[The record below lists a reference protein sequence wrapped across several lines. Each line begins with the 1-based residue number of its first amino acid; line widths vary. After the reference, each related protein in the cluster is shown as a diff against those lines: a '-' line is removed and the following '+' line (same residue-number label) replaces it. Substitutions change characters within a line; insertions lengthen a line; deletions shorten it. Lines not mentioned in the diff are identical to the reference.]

1 MRLKS
6 KRLIS
11 LLLAGSM
18 MVSMLPASAVT
29 AFAETTATAVVAENS
44 NTKTSGDCGATER
57 DNVHWNYAS
66 GVLSITGTGAMAN
79 FKMPTDTNPKA
90 DAVARPWES
99 LVNEITEV
107 KISEGITSIGDNAFR
122 EFTALTTANIPT
134 SISKLGDHIFRSD
147 AALKNVTWAPGFQ
160 APTETTDTDSNH
172 QAYTGAYV
180 PTSMFDG
187 CTSLGEGV
195 ELSTW
200 LPSSFKGIGC
210 AAFRGTAF
218 TVDFEK
224 WDNLTYIGAYAFA
237 SMQNL
242 KSFTLSDK
250 ITIGIRGDSSNAFNG
265 SKLEKMTID
274 VENVPKAFARNAQF
288 GEFQLT
294 NKVKVI
300 SESAFYGINI
310 TELNVPK
317 NIEEIGPYGFC
328 GCNNL
333 RKITLNGKIKLNK
346 RAFSNNVLE
355 EFVIADGAEVTSDSS
370 AFTEYTSGGI
380 HEVNTLKKLEV
391 YGTLKAEKDSDT
403 QGIWNS
409 LFSPNESLTEVTV
422 SGPNMKYAILG
433 AFPYMK
439 TLHVVGGDAS
449 TPGYSYS
456 GNTVLQHVVIDA
468 TTYTSAA
475 KAFRNA
481 QGLETFTLKANNAKL
496 DESTFAACLN
506 LKAVDLTQC
515 GSIEYVAGCFTNG
528 VNVTFDKD
536 KMNSSAIIYVKREEQ
551 NPRNT
556 TGTGLSDTHGIVFV
570 VGDGDVDVNKEGFDS
585 VSQPGC
591 ATRWYTDS
599 DRTNALTAEEV
610 KEGPQI
616 GKTYYAAY
624 KTLHTVTFDDGVN
637 NSTVKVADGE
647 TVAKPETDPKKDGCK
662 FDGWYT
668 DKDCTAGKE
677 FKFVGDENANTI
689 TADTT
694 VYAKWTPYNTKVDAG
709 VKANADPASKTV
721 EITVNV
727 EANPAELK
735 DATATLNFTDANG
748 NDDSAN
754 VTEVKVNGTPVKKDE
769 HGKYTADLNDLMST
783 GKVPD
788 ASENSAEAV
797 MLADVSEDA
806 VVPSTVKGTARLTVT
821 YKTPGK
827 HNVGI
832 VLNAANGDVICKEI
846 ATVEIAPE
854 PGTLTLTGCTA
865 KLEDGTPVENGA
877 KVPVGAE
884 VTVTFEQDA
893 DSDLVLNGWNVTPET
908 LTDTN
913 GKLVKDITAETFTFK
928 MPETDKGVTIEA
940 VTKTKAAAPAE
951 DDSLDAAAVVT
962 GVVLGT
968 GTAILAYHIG
978 TEVYAE
984 QVLGKGV
991 AIPRTREEVA
1001 LKAWELAGKPA
1012 VELNGEPLSEA
1023 AQAEK
1028 WAVESGLMQ
1037 NVDGSF
1043 NGSKKMSKLKALRTL
1058 DAAKK
1063 LG

>member
-18 MVSMLPASAVT
+18 MVSMLPASAVA

-44 NTKTSGDCGATER
+44 NTETSGDCGATKN
-57 DNVHWNYAS
+57 DHVQWNYAS

-99 LVNEITEV
+99 LIGEITEV
-107 KISEGITSIGDNAFR
+107 KISEGITSIGDNAFHG
-122 EFTALTTANIPT
+122 FTALTTANIPA
-134 SISKLGDHIFRSD
+134 SISKLGDYIFRSD
-147 AALKNVTWAPGFQ
+147 AALKNVTWAPGFT
-160 APTETTDTDSNH
+160 ATTEIVDTDSNY
-172 QAYTGAYV
+172 QEYKGIYV

-218 TVDFEK
+218 TIDFDS
-224 WDNLTYIGAYAFA
+224 WSNLEYIGAYAF
-237 SMQNL
+237 SEMPNL
-242 KSFTLSDK
+242 TSFTLTNK
-250 ITIGIRGDSSNAFNG
+250 YTIGLRSKDSPISRAFFNSGLEELAIASDVTSIPRGFISGGNYKG
-265 SKLEKMTID
+265 T
-274 VENVPKAFARNAQF
+274 
-288 GEFQLT
+288 FQ
-294 NKVKVI
+294 V
-300 SESAFYGINI
+300 SAAGDLHMSGYG
-310 TELNVPK
+310 
-317 NIEEIGPYGFC
+317 
-328 GCNNL
+328 
-333 RKITLNGKIKLNK
+333 
-346 RAFSNNVLE
+346 FSNNTTLRHAV
-355 EFVIADGAEVTSDSS
+355 VDVTGNYTSDSGS
-370 AFTEYTSGGI
+370 
-380 HEVNTLKKLEV
+380 
-391 YGTLKAEKDSDT
+391 
-403 QGIWNS
+403 
-409 LFSPNESLTEVTV
+409 
-422 SGPNMKYAILG
+422 
-433 AFPYMK
+433 
-439 TLHVVGGDAS
+439 
-449 TPGYSYS
+449 
-456 GNTVLQHVVIDA
+456 
-468 TTYTSAA
+468 
-475 KAFRNA
+475 FRNA
-481 QGLETFTLKANNAKL
+481 KALETVVLKATNATLDDRMFVECPKL
-496 DESTFAACLN
+496 R
-506 LKAVDLTQC
+506 AVDLTQC
-515 GSIEYVAGCFTNG
+515 GSITYDTSGYSFSTMTSKDYVCEPL
-528 VNVTFDKD
+528 
-536 KMNSSAIIYVKREEQ
+536 NSSVIFYVKEENQ
-551 NPRNT
+551 NPRNYK
-556 TGTGLSDTHGIVFV
+556 TGLSDTHGIVFV

-637 NSTVKVADGE
+637 NSTVKVAHGD
-647 TVAKPETDPKKDGCK
+647 TVVQPADPKKDGNK

-668 DKDCTAGKE
+668 DKDCSAGKE
-677 FKFVGDENANTI
+677 FKFADKEGANTI
-689 TADTT
+689 TANTT
-694 VYAKWTPYNTKVDAG
+694 IYAKWTPYKTTVEPKVE
-709 VKANADPASKTV
+709 ANADPASKTV

-727 EANPAELK
+727 DANLTELAN
-735 DATATLNFTDANG
+735 ATATLNFTDADG
-748 NDDSAN
+748 HDDSAN
-754 VTEVKVNGTPVKKDE
+754 VTEVKVNGKTVNKDAD
-769 HGKYTADLNDLMST
+769 GKYTAKLNTLMQN
-783 GKVPD
+783 
-788 ASENSAEAV
+788 ASENGAEAV
-797 MLADVSEDA
+797 MLADVNEDA
-806 VVPSTVKGTARLTVT
+806 VVPNTMMKGTARLTVT

-827 HNVGI
+827 HLVEI
-832 VLNAANGDVICKEI
+832 VLNAENGDVICKET
-846 ATVEIAPE
+846 ANVEIAPE
-854 PGTLTLTGCTA
+854 PGTLNFTGCTA
-865 KLEDGTPVENGA
+865 TLEDGTPVENGA

-908 LTDTN
+908 LTDTD
-913 GKLVKDITAETFTFK
+913 GKLVKDITADTFTFK
-928 MPETDKGVTIEA
+928 MPETDKGVTIA
-940 VTKTKAAAPAE
+940 AQTKAKAAAAAE
-951 DDSLDAAAVVT
+951 DDSMDAAAVVT

>member
-29 AFAETTATAVVAENS
+29 AFAETPATAVVAENS
-44 NTKTSGDCGATER
+44 NTETSGDCGATES
-57 DNVHWNYAS
+57 DSVHWNYAS

-90 DAVARPWES
+90 GAVARPWES
-99 LVNEITEV
+99 LIDEITEV
-107 KISEGITSIGDNAFR
+107 KISEGITSIGDNAFHG
-122 EFTALTTANIPT
+122 FTALTTANIPA

-160 APTETTDTDSNH
+160 APTETTDTDSTY
-172 QAYTGAYV
+172 QTYTGAYV

-218 TVDFEK
+218 TIDFDS
-224 WDNLTYIGAYAFA
+224 WSNLEYIGAYAF
-237 SMQNL
+237 SEMPNL
-242 KSFTLSDK
+242 THFT
-250 ITIGIRGDSSNAFNG
+250 
-265 SKLEKMTID
+265 
-274 VENVPKAFARNAQF
+274 
-288 GEFQLT
+288 LT
-294 NKVKVI
+294 NKYKIGLRGKDSPI
-300 SESAFYGINI
+300 SRAFFNSGLEELVVASDVTNIPHGFISGGNYKGTLQVSATGD
-310 TELNVPK
+310 LHMS
-317 NIEEIGPYGFC
+317 GYGFS
-328 GCNNL
+328 GNTTLRHAVIDVANNY
-333 RKITLNGKIKLNK
+333 
-346 RAFSNNVLE
+346 
-355 EFVIADGAEVTSDSS
+355 TSDS
-370 AFTEYTSGGI
+370 G
-380 HEVNTLKKLEV
+380 
-391 YGTLKAEKDSDT
+391 
-403 QGIWNS
+403 
-409 LFSPNESLTEVTV
+409 
-422 SGPNMKYAILG
+422 
-433 AFPYMK
+433 
-439 TLHVVGGDAS
+439 
-449 TPGYSYS
+449 
-456 GNTVLQHVVIDA
+456 
-468 TTYTSAA
+468 
-475 KAFRNA
+475 AFRNA
-481 QGLETFTLKANNAKL
+481 KALETVVLKSTNATLDDRMFVECPKL
-496 DESTFAACLN
+496 
-506 LKAVDLTQC
+506 KVVDFTQC
-515 GSIEYVAGCFTNG
+515 GSITYDTTGYSFANTATTAYECSPL
-528 VNVTFDKD
+528 
-536 KMNSSAIIYVKREEQ
+536 NSSVIFCVKNESQ
-551 NPRNT
+551 NPRNHN
-556 TGTGLSDTHGIVFV
+556 TGLSATHGIVFV

-585 VSQPGC
+585 VSKPGY

-599 DRTNALTAEEV
+599 ACTTALTADEV
-610 KEGPQI
+610 KKGPQI

-647 TVAKPETDPKKDGCK
+647 TVAKPETDPKKDGNK

-677 FKFVGDENANTI
+677 FKFADNENANII
-689 TADTT
+689 TTNTT
-694 VYAKWTPYNTKVDAG
+694 VYANWTPYKTKVEPK
-709 VKANADPASKTV
+709 VEANADPASKTV

-727 EANPAELK
+727 EAAPAELAG
-735 DATATLNFTDANG
+735 ATATLNFTDANG
-748 NDDSAN
+748 HDDSAN
-754 VTEVKVNGTPVKKDE
+754 VVEVKVNGKTFNKNAD
-769 HGKYTADLNDLMST
+769 GKYTADLSDLMNA

-788 ASENSAEAV
+788 ASENGAETA
-797 MLADVSEDA
+797 MLADVNAGA
-806 VVPSTVKGTARLTVT
+806 VVPGTVNGTARLTVT

-854 PGTLTLTGCTA
+854 PGTLNLTGCTA

-884 VTVTFEQDA
+884 VTVTFEPDA

-913 GKLVKDITAETFTFK
+913 GKLVKDITAETFTFV
-928 MPETDKGVTIEA
+928 MPETDEGVTIA
-940 VTKTKAAAPAE
+940 AKTKTKAAAPAE
-951 DDSLDAAAVVT
+951 DDSLDAATVVT

>member
-29 AFAETTATAVVAENS
+29 AFAETPATAVVAENS
-44 NTKTSGDCGATER
+44 NTKTSGTCGATKK
-57 DNVHWNYAS
+57 DHVQWNYAS

-99 LVNEITEV
+99 LINEITEV
-107 KISEGITSIGDNAFR
+107 KISEGITSIGDNAFHG
-122 EFTALTTANIPT
+122 FTALTTANIPA

-147 AALKNVTWAPGFQ
+147 AALKNVTWAPGFT
-160 APTETTDTDSNH
+160 ATTEIVDTDSDS
-172 QAYTGAYV
+172 QEYKGVYV

-218 TVDFEK
+218 TIDFDS
-224 WDNLTYIGAYAFA
+224 WSNLEYIGAYAF
-237 SMQNL
+237 SEMPNL
-242 KSFTLSDK
+242 THFT
-250 ITIGIRGDSSNAFNG
+250 
-265 SKLEKMTID
+265 
-274 VENVPKAFARNAQF
+274 
-288 GEFQLT
+288 LT
-294 NKVKVI
+294 NKYKIGLRGKDSPTSRAFFDSGLEELVI
-300 SESAFYGINI
+300 ASNVTNIPHGFISGGNYKGTLQVSATGD
-310 TELNVPK
+310 LHMS
-317 NIEEIGPYGFC
+317 GYGFS
-328 GCNNL
+328 GNTTLRHAVIDVANNY
-333 RKITLNGKIKLNK
+333 
-346 RAFSNNVLE
+346 
-355 EFVIADGAEVTSDSS
+355 TSDS
-370 AFTEYTSGGI
+370 G
-380 HEVNTLKKLEV
+380 
-391 YGTLKAEKDSDT
+391 
-403 QGIWNS
+403 
-409 LFSPNESLTEVTV
+409 
-422 SGPNMKYAILG
+422 
-433 AFPYMK
+433 
-439 TLHVVGGDAS
+439 
-449 TPGYSYS
+449 
-456 GNTVLQHVVIDA
+456 
-468 TTYTSAA
+468 
-475 KAFRNA
+475 AFRNA
-481 QGLETFTLKANNAKL
+481 RALETVVLKAASATL
-496 DESTFAACLN
+496 DNRMFWECPE
-506 LKAVDLTQC
+506 LKAVDFTQC
-515 GSIEYVAGCFTNG
+515 QEITYVAEAFGNG
-528 VNVTFDKD
+528 ANTEKIPGA
-536 KMNSSAIIYVKREEQ
+536 KPLNSSVIFYVKNDAQ
-551 NPRNT
+551 NPKNSNVA
-556 TGTGLSDTHGIVFV
+556 TGLSATHGIVFV

-585 VSQPGC
+585 VSKPGC

-599 DRTNALTAEEV
+599 ACTTALTADEV
-610 KEGPQI
+610 KKGPQI

-624 KTLHTVTFDDGVN
+624 KTLHAVTFADADVEP
-637 NSTVKVADGE
+637 VKVAHGE
-647 TVAKPETDPKKDGCK
+647 QLEKPADPKKDGYK
-662 FDGWYT
+662 FDYWCDAEGNEVT
-668 DKDCTAGKE
+668 
-677 FKFVGDENANTI
+677 FPRVIN
-689 TADTT
+689 ADTT
-694 VYAKWTPYNTKVDAG
+694 LTAKWTPYKTKVEPK
-709 VKANADPASKTV
+709 VEANADPASKTV

-727 EANPAELK
+727 NADLAELAG
-735 DATATLNFTDANG
+735 ATATLNFTDADG

-754 VTEVKVNGTPVKKDE
+754 VVEVKVNGTPVKKNAD
-769 HGKYTADLNDLMST
+769 GKYTANLNDLMNA
-783 GKVPD
+783 GK
-788 ASENSAEAV
+788 ASENGADAM
-797 MLADVSEDA
+797 MLADVNAGA
-806 VVPSTVKGTARLTVT
+806 VVPGMKNGTALLTVT

-827 HNVGI
+827 HLVAI
-832 VLNAANGDVICKEI
+832 ALNAQNGDVICKEI

-854 PGTLTLTGCTA
+854 PGTLNLTGCTA
-865 KLEDGTPVENGA
+865 TLKDGTPVENGA

-884 VTVTFEQDA
+884 VTVTFEPDA

-913 GKLVKDITAETFTFK
+913 GKLVKDITADTFTFK
-928 MPETDKGVTIEA
+928 MPETDEGVTIA
-940 VTKTKAAAPAE
+940 AQTKAAAPAE

>member
-44 NTKTSGDCGATER
+44 NTKTSGTCGAPESN
-57 DNVHWNYAS
+57 NVHWNYAS

-79 FKMPTDTNPKA
+79 FKMPTDKNPKA

-99 LVNEITEV
+99 LINEITEV

-122 EFTALTTANIPT
+122 GFTALTTANIPA
-134 SISKLGDHIFRSD
+134 SISKLGDYIFRSD
-147 AALKNVTWAPGFQ
+147 AALKNVTWAPGFT
-160 APTETTDTDSNH
+160 ATTEIVDTDSNY
-172 QAYTGAYV
+172 QKYKGVYV

-218 TVDFEK
+218 TIDFDS
-224 WDNLTYIGAYAFA
+224 WSNLEYIGAYAF
-237 SMQNL
+237 SEMPNL
-242 KSFTLSDK
+242 THFTLTNKYK
-250 ITIGIRGDSSNAFNG
+250 IGLRGQDTTTSKPSSRAFFESGLEEFNSAADVTDIPRGLISGGSRKGALRISAAGDLFLKGYGFSGNTTIQHVTVDVASNYITDSSNRFN
-265 SKLEKMTID
+265 
-274 VENVPKAFARNAQF
+274 V
-288 GEFQLT
+288 
-294 NKVKVI
+294 
-300 SESAFYGINI
+300 
-310 TELNVPK
+310 
-317 NIEEIGPYGFC
+317 
-328 GCNNL
+328 
-333 RKITLNGKIKLNK
+333 
-346 RAFSNNVLE
+346 
-355 EFVIADGAEVTSDSS
+355 
-370 AFTEYTSGGI
+370 
-380 HEVNTLKKLEV
+380 
-391 YGTLKAEKDSDT
+391 GT
-403 QGIWNS
+403 
-409 LFSPNESLTEVTV
+409 
-422 SGPNMKYAILG
+422 
-433 AFPYMK
+433 
-439 TLHVVGGDAS
+439 
-449 TPGYSYS
+449 
-456 GNTVLQHVVIDA
+456 
-468 TTYTSAA
+468 
-475 KAFRNA
+475 FRNA
-481 QGLETFTLKANNAKL
+481 KALETFVLKATSAKL
-496 DESTFAACLN
+496 DDRMFVECPKLR
-506 LKAVDLTQC
+506 AVDLTQC
-515 GSIEYVAGCFTNG
+515 GSITYDDMTGWGFSTMASEDYVCEPL
-528 VNVTFDKD
+528 
-536 KMNSSAIIYVKREEQ
+536 NSSVIFYVKDQRQ
-551 NPRNT
+551 NPRNYN
-556 TGTGLSDTHGIVFV
+556 TGLSDTHGIVFV
-570 VGDGDVDVNKEGFDS
+570 VGNGDVDVNKEGFDS
-585 VSQPGC
+585 VSKPGC

-599 DRTNALTAEEV
+599 NCTNALTAEEV

-637 NSTVKVADGE
+637 NSTVQVADGE
-647 TVAKPETDPKKDGCK
+647 TVAKPETEPKKDGNK
-662 FDGWYT
+662 FDGWYA
-668 DKDCTAGKE
+668 DKNCTAGNE

-694 VYAKWTPYNTKVDAG
+694 VYAKWTPYNTKVDAD

-727 EANPAELK
+727 EANPAEL
-735 DATATLNFTDANG
+735 DGATATLNFTDANG

-754 VTEVKVNGTPVKKDE
+754 VTEVKVNGKTFNKNAD
-769 HGKYTADLNDLMST
+769 GSYTAKLNTLMQN
-783 GKVPD
+783 
-788 ASENSAEAV
+788 ASENGAEAV
-797 MLADVSEDA
+797 MLADVNEDA

-832 VLNAANGDVICKEI
+832 VLKAANGDVICKEI

-854 PGTLTLTGCTA
+854 PGTLNLAGCTA

-884 VTVTFEQDA
+884 VTVTFEPDA

-913 GKLVKDITAETFTFK
+913 GKLVKDIAADTFTFV
-928 MPETDKGVTIEA
+928 MPETDEGVTIEA
-940 VTKTKAAAPAE
+940 VTKAKAAAPAE
-951 DDSLDAAAVVT
+951 DDSMDAAAVVT

>member
-44 NTKTSGDCGATER
+44 NTKTSDTCGATES
-57 DNVHWNYAS
+57 DKVYWNYAS
-66 GVLSITGTGAMAN
+66 GVLTISGTGAMADFTLPN
-79 FKMPTDTNPKA
+79 DKKPETNTSP
-90 DAVARPWES
+90 RPWE
-99 LVNEITEV
+99 VYADQITEV
-107 KISEGITSIGDNAFR
+107 RIADTVTKIGDMAFAGFTALKKVNIPA
-122 EFTALTTANIPT
+122 ETKGLGNYIFSGDTALTT
-134 SISKLGDHIFRSD
+134 
-147 AALKNVTWAPGFQ
+147 VTWDTGFS
-160 APTETTDTDSNH
+160 APTTIKDKDSNSGD
-172 QAYTGAYV
+172 YTGAYV

-200 LPSSFKGIGC
+200 LPKSFTGIGC

-250 ITIGIRGDSSNAFNG
+250 ITIGLRGGSSNAFNG

-274 VENVPKAFARNAQF
+274 VGTVPKCFATNAQI
-288 GEFQLT
+288 GELQLT
-294 NKVKVI
+294 DKVKVI
-300 SESAFYGINI
+300 SDGAFQGSNL

-317 NIEEIGPYGFC
+317 NVEEIGLYGFC

-333 RKITLNGKIKLNK
+333 RKITLNGKIKLSK

-370 AFTEYTSGGI
+370 AFTEYTQAGI
-380 HEVNTLKKLEV
+380 HKVSTLKKLEV

-528 VNVTFDKD
+528 VNVRFDKD

-585 VSQPGC
+585 VSKPGY

-599 DRTNALTAEEV
+599 ACTTALTAEEV
-610 KEGPQI
+610 KAGPQI

-647 TVAKPETDPKKDGCK
+647 TVAQPADPKKDGYR
-662 FDGWYT
+662 FDGWYK
-668 DKDCTAGKE
+668 KDAAGTQAFDFATE
-677 FKFVGDENANTI
+677 TI
-689 TADTT
+689 TTNTT
-694 VYAKWTPYNTKVDAG
+694 VYAKWTPYKTTVEPKVE
-709 VKANADPASKTV
+709 ANADPVSKTV

-727 EANPAELK
+727 EAAPAELAG
-735 DATATLNFTDANG
+735 ATATLNFTDANG
-748 NDDSAN
+748 HDDSAN
-754 VTEVKVNGTPVKKDE
+754 VVEVKVNGTPVSKNAD
-769 HGKYTADLNDLMST
+769 GKYTANLNDLMNT
-783 GKVPD
+783 EKVPD
-788 ASENSAEAV
+788 ASENGADAV
-797 MLADVSEDA
+797 MLADVNAGA
-806 VVPSTVKGTARLTVT
+806 VVPGMKNGTARLTVT

-827 HNVGI
+827 HLVAI
-832 VLNAANGDVICKEI
+832 VLNAANGDVICKET

-854 PGTLTLTGCTA
+854 PGTLNLTGCTA
-865 KLEDGTPVENGA
+865 KLEDGTEDGTPVENGA

-884 VTVTFEQDA
+884 VTVTFEPDA

-913 GKLVKDITAETFTFK
+913 GKLVKDITADTFTFK
-928 MPETDKGVTIEA
+928 MPETDEGVTIA
-940 VTKTKAAAPAE
+940 AQTKTKAAAPAE
-951 DDSLDAAAVVT
+951 DDSLDAATVVT

-978 TEVYAE
+978 IEVYAE

>member
-44 NTKTSGDCGATER
+44 NTETSGTCGATKS
-57 DNVHWNYAS
+57 DNVHWNYDS
-66 GVLSITGTGAMAN
+66 GVLSITGTGAMAD
-79 FKMPTDTNPKA
+79 FKMPTDTNPKT

-99 LVNEITEV
+99 LIGEIKEV
-107 KISEGITSIGDNAFR
+107 KISEGITSIGDKAFR
-122 EFTALTTANIPT
+122 GFTALTTANIPA
-134 SISKLGDHIFRSD
+134 SISKLGDYIFRDD
-147 AALKNVTWAPGFQ
+147 AALKNVTWAPNFQ
-160 APTETTDTDSNH
+160 APTETTDTDSTY
-172 QAYTGAYV
+172 QTYTGAYV

-187 CTSLGEGV
+187 CTSLGKGV
-195 ELSTW
+195 ELSAW
-200 LPSSFKGIGC
+200 LPKSFTGIGC

-218 TVDFEK
+218 TVDFES
-224 WDNLTYIGAYAFA
+224 WSSLQYIGAYAFA
-237 SMQNL
+237 EMPYLS
-242 KSFTLSDK
+242 KFTLTSALTLGLRGKDSPVSRAFFNSGLEELAIASDVTD
-250 ITIGIRGDSSNAFNG
+250 IPRGFISGGNYKG
-265 SKLEKMTID
+265 T
-274 VENVPKAFARNAQF
+274 
-288 GEFQLT
+288 FQ
-294 NKVKVI
+294 V
-300 SESAFYGINI
+300 SAAGD
-310 TELNVPK
+310 LHMS
-317 NIEEIGPYGFC
+317 GYGF
-328 GCNNL
+328 
-333 RKITLNGKIKLNK
+333 
-346 RAFSNNVLE
+346 
-355 EFVIADGAEVTSDSS
+355 
-370 AFTEYTSGGI
+370 
-380 HEVNTLKKLEV
+380 
-391 YGTLKAEKDSDT
+391 
-403 QGIWNS
+403 
-409 LFSPNESLTEVTV
+409 
-422 SGPNMKYAILG
+422 
-433 AFPYMK
+433 
-439 TLHVVGGDAS
+439 
-449 TPGYSYS
+449 S
-456 GNTVLQHVVIDA
+456 GNTTLRHVVIDVA
-468 TTYTSAA
+468 NNYTSDSGT
-475 KAFRNA
+475 FRNA
-481 QGLETFTLKANNAKL
+481 KALETVVLKSNSATLDDRMFVECPKL
-496 DESTFAACLN
+496 
-506 LKAVDLTQC
+506 KVVDFTQC
-515 GSIEYVAGCFTNG
+515 GSITYDNTGYGFSNTATDQYECSPL
-528 VNVTFDKD
+528 
-536 KMNSSAIIYVKREEQ
+536 NSSVIFCVKNESQ
-551 NPRNT
+551 NPRNYK
-556 TGTGLSDTHGIVFV
+556 TGLSATHGIVFV

-585 VSQPGC
+585 VSKPGC
-591 ATRWYTDS
+591 ATRWYMDS
-599 DRTNALTAEEV
+599 DYTNALTADEV
-610 KEGPQI
+610 KAGPQI
-616 GKTYYAAY
+616 GKTYYATY
-624 KTLHTVTFDDGVN
+624 KTLHTVTFDDSVN

-694 VYAKWTPYNTKVDAG
+694 VYAKWTPYTTKVDAG

-727 EANPAELK
+727 EAAPAELV

-748 NDDSAN
+748 NDDRAN
-754 VTEVKVNGTPVKKDE
+754 VVEVKVNGTPVKKNAD
-769 HGKYTADLNDLMST
+769 GKYTAKLNALMPT
-783 GKVPD
+783 PD
-788 ASENSAEAV
+788 ASENGADAV
-797 MLADVSEDA
+797 MLADVNE
-806 VVPSTVKGTARLTVT
+806 VVPGTVKGTALLTVT
-821 YKTPGK
+821 YTTPGK

-832 VLNAANGDVICKEI
+832 VLKAANGDVICKET

-854 PGTLTLTGCTA
+854 PGTLNLTGCTA
-865 KLEDGTPVENGA
+865 KLEDGTSVENGA

-884 VTVTFEQDA
+884 VTVTFEPDA

-913 GKLVKDITAETFTFK
+913 GKLVKDIAAETFTFV
-928 MPETDKGVTIEA
+928 MPETDEGVTIAA
-940 VTKTKAAAPAE
+940 VTKAKAAAPAE
-951 DDSLDAAAVVT
+951 DDSMDAAAVVT

>member
-29 AFAETTATAVVAENS
+29 AFAETTANNSVTSEAAQNVAVTVDSFTTGQLEAAV
-44 NTKTSGDCGATER
+44 KAK
-57 DNVHWNYAS
+57 YAN
-66 GVLSITGTGAMAN
+66 L
-79 FKMPTDTNPKA
+79 D
-90 DAVARPWES
+90 
-99 LVNEITEV
+99 
-107 KISEGITSIGDNAFR
+107 GITSLTVSGGTLNKADFQFLSGVVVTGDDPASNSA
-122 EFTALTTANIPT
+122 TATY
-134 SISKLGDHIFRSD
+134 
-147 AALKNVTWAPGFQ
+147 PGKK
-160 APTETTDTDSNH
+160 ENSTDTIT
-172 QAYTGAYV
+172 Y
-180 PTSMFDG
+180 
-187 CTSLGEGV
+187 L
-195 ELSTW
+195 
-200 LPSSFKGIGC
+200 K
-210 AAFRGTAF
+210 
-218 TVDFEK
+218 
-224 WDNLTYIGAYAFA
+224 NLTYLDLTGCSNTEIPARAFQGNTKLSCVILPDSLQRIERSAFSAMTGLTYVGTLAGKNAGKVEFPNGVTFIGQSAFWREWPLTTNTVL
-237 SMQNL
+237 SGELVLPENL
-242 KSFTLSDK
+242 QSL
-250 ITIGIRGDSSNAFNG
+250 GSNAFEHTKVRGNIKISANVEFPG
-265 SKLEKMTID
+265 PAVSEGAQAKESSAIFGHTQISSVTFEDGVTAIPANFVSDCPLTEIKLPAKLKTIGYQ
-274 VENVPKAFARNAQF
+274 AFRH
-288 GEFQLT
+288 
-294 NKVKVI
+294 
-300 SESAFYGINI
+300 SESNDSNDTA
-310 TELNVPK
+310 
-317 NIEEIGPYGFC
+317 IGT
-328 GCNNL
+328 
-333 RKITLNGKIKLNK
+333 I
-346 RAFSNNVLE
+346 
-355 EFVIADGAEVTSDSS
+355 VIPESVTFIGQS
-370 AFTEYTSGGI
+370 AFTRAGKADCVIVENPDITSEMFGAWAFNDMGTKI
-380 HEVNTLKKLEV
+380 YLKKSIQNSAKNTAGDQE
-391 YGTLKAEKDSDT
+391 T
-403 QGIWNS
+403 IWDN
-409 LFSPNESLTEVTV
+409 
-422 SGPNMKYAILG
+422 
-433 AFPYMK
+433 
-439 TLHVVGGDAS
+439 GD
-449 TPGYSYS
+449 
-456 GNTVLQHVVIDA
+456 TVLVTDGGTIETDGNGNVTAELDTTTGLYTPTKDGYKFVGWYNGETELTGAAEAGQ
-468 TTYTSAA
+468 TYTA
-475 KAFRNA
+475 
-481 QGLETFTLKANNAKL
+481 
-496 DESTFAACLN
+496 
-506 LKAVDLTQC
+506 
-515 GSIEYVAGCFTNG
+515 
-528 VNVTFDKD
+528 
-536 KMNSSAIIYVKREEQ
+536 
-551 NPRNT
+551 
-556 TGTGLSDTHGIVFV
+556 H
-570 VGDGDVDVNKEGFDS
+570 
-585 VSQPGC
+585 
-591 ATRWYTDS
+591 W
-599 DRTNALTAEEV
+599 AE
-610 KEGPQI
+610 
-616 GKTYYAAY
+616 
-624 KTLHTVTFDDGVN
+624 LHTVTFDDGVD
-637 NSTVKVADGE
+637 NSTVQVADGE

-694 VYAKWTPYNTKVDAG
+694 VYAKWTSYKTKVDAD

-727 EANPAELK
+727 EANPAEL
-735 DATATLNFTDANG
+735 DGATATLNFTDANG

-754 VTEVKVNGTPVKKDE
+754 VTEVKVNGITVNKNAD
-769 HGKYTADLNDLMST
+769 GKYTADLNDLMNT
-783 GKVPD
+783 GKVRD

-797 MLADVSEDA
+797 MLADVNEDA

-832 VLNAANGDVICKEI
+832 VLKAANGDVICKEI

-854 PGTLTLTGCTA
+854 PGTLNLTGCTA
-865 KLEDGTPVENGA
+865 TLKDGTPVENGA

-913 GKLVKDITAETFTFK
+913 GKLVKDITAETFTFV
-928 MPETDKGVTIEA
+928 MPETDEGVTIA
-940 VTKTKAAAPAE
+940 AQTKAAAPAE
-951 DDSLDAAAVVT
+951 DDSMDAAAVVT

-1028 WAVESGLMQ
+1028 WVVESGLMQ

>member
-44 NTKTSGDCGATER
+44 NTETSGDCGATER

-66 GVLSITGTGAMAN
+66 GVLTISGTGAMAN
-79 FKMPTDTNPKA
+79 FKMSADTNPG
-90 DAVARPWES
+90 AVARPWES
-99 LVNEITEV
+99 LVDEITEV

-122 EFTALTTANIPT
+122 GFTALTTANIPA

-160 APTETTDTDSNH
+160 APTETTDTDSNY
-172 QAYTGAYV
+172 QTYTGAYV

-200 LPSSFKGIGC
+200 LPKSFTGIGC

-242 KSFTLSDK
+242 KSFTLSNK
-250 ITIGIRGDSSNAFNG
+250 ITIGLRGGSSNAFNG

-274 VENVPKAFARNAQF
+274 VGTVPKCFATNAQI
-288 GEFQLT
+288 GELQLT
-294 NKVKVI
+294 DKVKVI

-333 RKITLNGKIKLNK
+333 RKITLNGKIKLST

-355 EFVIADGAEVTSDSS
+355 EFVIADGAEVTSDGS
-370 AFTEYTSGGI
+370 AFTEYTNI
-380 HEVNTLKKLEV
+380 HKVSTLKKLEV

-422 SGPNMKYAILG
+422 SGPNMKYATPKV
-433 AFPYMK
+433 FPYME
-439 TLHVVGGDAS
+439 TLNVVGGDVNI
-449 TPGYSYS
+449 PGYQYGGDSALKHI
-456 GNTVLQHVVIDA
+456 NIDA
-468 TTYTSAA
+468 QTYTAESGS
-475 KAFRNA
+475 FRNA
-481 QGLETFTLKANNAKL
+481 WALETVVLKATSATL
-496 DESTFAACLN
+496 DDRMFVECPK
-506 LKAVDLTQC
+506 LKAVDFTQC
-515 GSIEYVAGCFTNG
+515 QEITYVAEAFGNG
-528 VNVTFDKD
+528 ANTEKIPGATPL
-536 KMNSSAIIYVKREEQ
+536 NSSVIFYVKNDAQ
-551 NPRNT
+551 NPKKSDVA
-556 TGTGLSDTHGIVFV
+556 TGLSDTHGIVAVVNGGTLPSTLEEGKLATPEKSGCRFV
-570 VGDGDVDVNKEGFDS
+570 GWYNSADFAGDAV
-585 VSQPGC
+585 
-591 ATRWYTDS
+591 
-599 DRTNALTAEEV
+599 TNPEV
-610 KEGPQI
+610 
-616 GKTYYAAY
+616 GKTYYAKWAEAR
-624 KTLHTVTFDDGVN
+624 TVTFDLNGVN
-637 NSTVKVADGE
+637 GKGPDAQTVYEGDKVTEPKAPTADGY
-647 TVAKPETDPKKDGCK
+647 K
-662 FDGWYT
+662 FDGW
-668 DKDCTAGKE
+668 
-677 FKFVGDENANTI
+677 VNADDTVFDFTKPI
-689 TADTT
+689 TANTT
-694 VYAKWTPYNTKVDAG
+694 VYAKWTPYKTKVEPK
-709 VKANADPASKTV
+709 VEANADPASKTV

-727 EANPAELK
+727 EAAPAELAG
-735 DATATLNFTDANG
+735 ATATLNFTDANG

-754 VTEVKVNGTPVKKDE
+754 VVEVKVNGTPVKKDE
-769 HGKYTADLNDLMST
+769 HGKYTANLNDLMNT

-797 MLADVSEDA
+797 MLADVNAGA
-806 VVPSTVKGTARLTVT
+806 VVPGMKNGTARLTVT

-827 HNVGI
+827 HRVAI
-832 VLNAANGDVICKEI
+832 VLNAQNGDVICKET

-854 PGTLTLTGCTA
+854 PGTLNLTGCTA
-865 KLEDGTPVENGA
+865 KLEDGTSVENGA

-913 GKLVKDITAETFTFK
+913 GKLVKDITADTFTFV
-928 MPETDKGVTIEA
+928 MPETDEGVTIA
-940 VTKTKAAAPAE
+940 AQTKAAAPAE
-951 DDSLDAAAVVT
+951 DDSLDAATVVT

-991 AIPRTREEVA
+991 VIPRTREEVA

>member
-18 MVSMLPASAVT
+18 MVSTLPASAVT

-44 NTKTSGDCGATER
+44 NTETSGDCGATES

-66 GVLSITGTGAMAN
+66 GVLTISGTGAMADFTLPN
-79 FKMPTDTNPKA
+79 DKKPETNTSP
-90 DAVARPWES
+90 RPWE
-99 LVNEITEV
+99 VYADQITEV

-122 EFTALTTANIPT
+122 GFTALTTANIPA

-160 APTETTDTDSNH
+160 APTETTDTDSTY
-172 QAYTGAYV
+172 QTYTGAYV

-237 SMQNL
+237 SMQKL

-274 VENVPKAFARNAQF
+274 VENVPKAFAPNAQF

-294 NKVKVI
+294 DKVKVI
-300 SESAFYGINI
+300 SDGAFKGSNL

-317 NIEEIGPYGFC
+317 NVEEIDSYGFC

-333 RKITLNGKIKLNK
+333 RKITLNGKIKLSK

-355 EFVIADGAEVTSDSS
+355 EFVIADGAEVTSDNS
-370 AFTEYTSGGI
+370 AFTEYTSEGI

-391 YGTLKAEKDSDT
+391 YGTLKAEDDNNTKGT
-403 QGIWNS
+403 WVS

-422 SGPNMKYAILG
+422 SGPNMKYATQEV
-433 AFPYMK
+433 FPYME
-439 TLHVVGGDAS
+439 TLNVVGGDVS
-449 TPGYSYS
+449 ILGYQYS
-456 GNTVLQHVVIDA
+456 GDSALKHINIDA
-468 TTYTSAA
+468 QTYTAEAGS
-475 KAFRNA
+475 FRNA
-481 QGLETFTLKANNAKL
+481 RALETVVLKAASATL
-496 DESTFAACLN
+496 DNRMFRECPK
-506 LKAVDLTQC
+506 LKAVDFTQC
-515 GSIEYVAGCFTNG
+515 QNIIYATGAFSND
-528 VNVTFDKD
+528 VNTTDIPGATPL
-536 KMNSSAIIYVKREEQ
+536 NSSVIFYVKSDAQ
-551 NPRNT
+551 NPKKSDVA
-556 TGTGLSDTHGIVFV
+556 TGLSDTHGIVFV

-585 VSQPGC
+585 VSKPGC
-591 ATRWYTDS
+591 ATRWYMDS
-599 DRTNALTAEEV
+599 ACTTALTADKV

-624 KTLHTVTFDDGVN
+624 KTLHTVTFADADVEP
-637 NSTVKVADGE
+637 VKVAHGE
-647 TVAKPETDPKKDGCK
+647 QLEKPADPKKDGYK
-662 FDGWYT
+662 FDYWC
-668 DKDCTAGKE
+668 D
-677 FKFVGDENANTI
+677 ANGNEVTFPRVI
-689 TADTT
+689 NADTT
-694 VYAKWTPYNTKVDAG
+694 LTAKWTPYKTKVEPK
-709 VKANADPASKTV
+709 VEANADPASKTV

-727 EANPAELK
+727 EAAPAELAG
-735 DATATLNFTDANG
+735 ATATLNFTDANG
-748 NDDSAN
+748 HDDSAN
-754 VTEVKVNGTPVKKDE
+754 VVEVKVNGKTFNQNAD
-769 HGKYTADLNDLMST
+769 GKYTAKLNALMPT
-783 GKVPD
+783 PD

-797 MLADVSEDA
+797 MLADVNE
-806 VVPSTVKGTARLTVT
+806 VVPSTTVNGTARLTVT

-827 HNVGI
+827 HRVAI
-832 VLNAANGDVICKEI
+832 VLNAQNGDVICKET
-846 ATVEIAPE
+846 AAVEIAPE
-854 PGTLTLTGCTA
+854 PGTLNLTGCTA

-908 LTDTN
+908 LTDIN
-913 GKLVKDITAETFTFK
+913 GKLVKDITADTFTFV
-928 MPETDKGVTIEA
+928 MPETDEGVTIA
-940 VTKTKAAAPAE
+940 AQTKAAAPAE
-951 DDSLDAAAVVT
+951 DDSMDAAAVVT

-1043 NGSKKMSKLKALRTL
+1043 NGSKKMSKLQALRTL

>member
-44 NTKTSGDCGATER
+44 NTETSGDCGATNSG
-57 DNVHWNYAS
+57 NVHWNYAS

-79 FKMPTDTNPKA
+79 FRMPTDKNPKA
-90 DAVARPWES
+90 GAVVRPWES
-99 LVNEITEV
+99 LVDEITEV

-122 EFTALTTANIPT
+122 GFTALTTANIPA
-134 SISKLGDHIFRSD
+134 SISKLGDNIFRSD
-147 AALKNVTWAPGFQ
+147 AALKNVTWAPGFT
-160 APTETTDTDSNH
+160 ATTEIVDTDSDS
-172 QAYTGAYV
+172 QEYKGVYV

-218 TVDFEK
+218 TIDFDS
-224 WDNLTYIGAYAFA
+224 WSNLEYIGAYAF
-237 SMQNL
+237 SEMPNL
-242 KSFTLSDK
+242 THFT
-250 ITIGIRGDSSNAFNG
+250 
-265 SKLEKMTID
+265 
-274 VENVPKAFARNAQF
+274 
-288 GEFQLT
+288 LT
-294 NKVKVI
+294 NK
-300 SESAFYGINI
+300 Y
-310 TELNVPK
+310 
-317 NIEEIGPYGFC
+317 EIGLRGKDSPISRAFFNSGLEELVVASDVTNIPHGFISGGNYKGTLQVSATGDLHMSGYGFS
-328 GCNNL
+328 GNTTLRHAVIDVANNY
-333 RKITLNGKIKLNK
+333 
-346 RAFSNNVLE
+346 
-355 EFVIADGAEVTSDSS
+355 TSDS
-370 AFTEYTSGGI
+370 G
-380 HEVNTLKKLEV
+380 
-391 YGTLKAEKDSDT
+391 
-403 QGIWNS
+403 
-409 LFSPNESLTEVTV
+409 
-422 SGPNMKYAILG
+422 
-433 AFPYMK
+433 
-439 TLHVVGGDAS
+439 
-449 TPGYSYS
+449 
-456 GNTVLQHVVIDA
+456 
-468 TTYTSAA
+468 
-475 KAFRNA
+475 AFRNA
-481 QGLETFTLKANNAKL
+481 KALETVVLKSTNATLDDRMFVECPKL
-496 DESTFAACLN
+496 
-506 LKAVDLTQC
+506 KVVDFTQC
-515 GSIEYVAGCFTNG
+515 GSIIYDTTGYSFANTATTKYECSPL
-528 VNVTFDKD
+528 
-536 KMNSSAIIYVKREEQ
+536 NSSVIFCVKNESQ
-551 NPRNT
+551 NPRNHN
-556 TGTGLSDTHGIVFV
+556 TGLSATHGIVFV
-570 VGDGDVDVNKEGFDS
+570 VGGGDVDVNKEGFDS
-585 VSQPGC
+585 VSKPGC

-599 DRTNALTAEEV
+599 DCTNALTADEV
-610 KEGPQI
+610 KAGPQI

-647 TVAKPETDPKKDGCK
+647 TVAKPETDPKKDGNK
-662 FDGWYT
+662 FDGWY
-668 DKDCTAGKE
+668 KDAAGNQAFNFATE
-677 FKFVGDENANTI
+677 TI
-689 TADTT
+689 TTNAT
-694 VYAKWTPYNTKVDAG
+694 VYAKWTPYKTTVEPKVET
-709 VKANADPASKTV
+709 NADPASKTV
-721 EITVNV
+721 EISVNV
-727 EANPAELK
+727 EANPAELAG
-735 DATATLNFTDANG
+735 ATATLNFTDANG
-748 NDDSAN
+748 NDDRAN
-754 VTEVKVNGTPVKKDE
+754 VAEVKVNGKTFNKNADD
-769 HGKYTADLNDLMST
+769 KYTANLNDLMNT
-783 GKVPD
+783 GK
-788 ASENSAEAV
+788 ASENGADAV
-797 MLADVSEDA
+797 MLADVNAGA
-806 VVPSTVKGTARLTVT
+806 VVPGMMNGTARLTVT

-827 HNVGI
+827 HNVAI
-832 VLNAANGDVICKEI
+832 VLNAQNGDVICKEI

-854 PGTLTLTGCTA
+854 PGTLNLTGCTA

-908 LTDTN
+908 LTDTD
-913 GKLVKDITAETFTFK
+913 GKLVKDITADTFTFK
-928 MPETDKGVTIEA
+928 MPETDEGVTIEA
-940 VTKTKAAAPAE
+940 QTKAAAPAE
-951 DDSLDAAAVVT
+951 DDSLDAATVVT

-978 TEVYAE
+978 TQVYAE

-1012 VELNGEPLSEA
+1012 VELNSEPLSEA

>member
-44 NTKTSGDCGATER
+44 NSETRGDCGATKN
-57 DNVHWNYAS
+57 DHVQWNYAS
-66 GVLSITGTGAMAN
+66 GVLSITGTGAMAD
-79 FKMPTDTNPKA
+79 FTLPETNTSP
-90 DAVARPWES
+90 RPWE
-99 LVNEITEV
+99 VYADQITEV
-107 KISEGITSIGDNAFR
+107 KIADTVTKIGDMAFAGFTALKKVNIPA
-122 EFTALTTANIPT
+122 ETKGLGNYIFSGDTALTT
-134 SISKLGDHIFRSD
+134 
-147 AALKNVTWAPGFQ
+147 VTWDTGFS
-160 APTETTDTDSNH
+160 APTTIKDKDSNSDN
-172 QAYTGAYV
+172 YTGAYV

-200 LPSSFKGIGC
+200 LPKSFTGIGC

-250 ITIGIRGDSSNAFNG
+250 ITIGLRGGSSNAFNG

-274 VENVPKAFARNAQF
+274 VETVPKYFAINAQI
-288 GEFQLT
+288 GELQLT
-294 NKVKVI
+294 DKVKVI
-300 SESAFYGINI
+300 SDGAFYGINI

-317 NIEEIGPYGFC
+317 NIEEIGSYGFC

-333 RKITLNGKIKLNK
+333 RKITLNGKIKLST

-355 EFVIADGAEVTSDSS
+355 EFVIADGAEVTSDGS
-370 AFTEYTSGGI
+370 AFTEYYTQAGI
-380 HEVNTLKKLEV
+380 HQVSTLKKLEV
-391 YGTLKAEKDSDT
+391 YGTLKAEDNNNTKGT
-403 QGIWNS
+403 WAR
-409 LFSPNESLTEVTV
+409 LFRPNESLTEVTV
-422 SGPNMKYAILG
+422 SGPNMKYATPEV
-433 AFPYMK
+433 FPYME
-439 TLHVVGGDAS
+439 TLNVVGGDVNI
-449 TPGYSYS
+449 PGYQYGGDSALKHI
-456 GNTVLQHVVIDA
+456 NIDA
-468 TTYTSAA
+468 QTYTAERGS
-475 KAFRNA
+475 FRNA
-481 QGLETFTLKANNAKL
+481 RALETVVLKAASATL
-496 DESTFAACLN
+496 DDRMFVECPK
-506 LKAVDLTQC
+506 LKAVDFTQC
-515 GSIEYVAGCFTNG
+515 QNIIYATGAFNNSANT
-528 VNVTFDKD
+528 KD
-536 KMNSSAIIYVKREEQ
+536 IPGATPLNSSVIFYVKSDAQ
-551 NPRNT
+551 NPKKSNVA
-556 TGTGLSDTHGIVFV
+556 TGLSDTHGIVFV
-570 VGDGDVDVNKEGFDS
+570 VGEGDVDVNKEGFDS
-585 VSQPGC
+585 VSKPGC
-591 ATRWYTDS
+591 ATRWYMDS

-610 KEGPQI
+610 KAGPQI

-624 KTLHTVTFDDGVN
+624 KTLHTVTFADADVEP
-637 NSTVKVADGE
+637 VKVADGE
-647 TVAKPETDPKKDGCK
+647 QLEKPADPKKDGNK
-662 FDGWYT
+662 FDGWY
-668 DKDCTAGKE
+668 KDTAGTKAFNFATE
-677 FKFVGDENANTI
+677 TI
-689 TADTT
+689 TTNTT
-694 VYAKWTPYNTKVDAG
+694 VYAKWTPYKTTVDPKVET
-709 VKANADPASKTV
+709 NADPASKTV

-727 EANPAELK
+727 NADPAELMN
-735 DATATLNFTDANG
+735 ATATLNFTDANG
-748 NDDSAN
+748 NDDSGN
-754 VTEVKVNGTPVKKDE
+754 VAEVKVNGKTFNQNAD
-769 HGKYTADLNDLMST
+769 GKYTADLSDLMNT
-783 GKVPD
+783 GK
-788 ASENSAEAV
+788 ASENGADAV
-797 MLADVSEDA
+797 MLADVNEEA
-806 VVPSTVKGTARLTVT
+806 VVPGMKNGTALLTVT

-832 VLNAANGDVICKEI
+832 VLNAANGDVICKET

-854 PGTLTLTGCTA
+854 PGTLNLTGCTA
-865 KLEDGTPVENGA
+865 TLKDGSTPVENGA

-884 VTVTFEQDA
+884 VTVTFEPDA

-908 LTDTN
+908 LTDIN
-913 GKLVKDITAETFTFK
+913 GKLVKDITAETFTFV
-928 MPETDKGVTIEA
+928 MPETDEGVTIA
-940 VTKTKAAAPAE
+940 AKTKTKAAAPAE
-951 DDSLDAAAVVT
+951 DDSLDAATVVT

>member
-29 AFAETTATAVVAENS
+29 AFAETTASAVVAENS
-44 NTKTSGDCGATER
+44 NTKTSGTCGATENN
-57 DNVHWNYAS
+57 NVHWNYAS
-66 GVLSITGTGAMAN
+66 GVLTISGTGAMAN
-79 FKMPTDTNPKA
+79 FKMPTDTNPKEG
-90 DAVARPWES
+90 AVARPWES
-99 LVNEITEV
+99 LIDEITEV
-107 KISEGITSIGDNAFR
+107 KISEGITSIGDNAFHG
-122 EFTALTTANIPT
+122 FTALTTANIPA
-134 SISKLGDHIFRSD
+134 SISKLGDNIFRSD
-147 AALKNVTWAPGFQ
+147 AALKNVTWAPGFT
-160 APTETTDTDSNH
+160 ATTEIVDTDSDY
-172 QAYTGAYV
+172 QEYKGIYV

-218 TVDFEK
+218 TIDFDS
-224 WDNLTYIGAYAFA
+224 WSNLEYIGAYAF
-237 SMQNL
+237 SEMPNL
-242 KSFTLSDK
+242 TSFTLTNK
-250 ITIGIRGDSSNAFNG
+250 YTIGLRGKETATSHPTSRAFFLSG
-265 SKLEKMTID
+265 LK
-274 VENVPKAFARNAQF
+274 
-288 GEFQLT
+288 
-294 NKVKVI
+294 
-300 SESAFYGINI
+300 
-310 TELNVPK
+310 ELNVDA
-317 NIEEIGPYGFC
+317 NITTIPRGFISGDNSDGNFRISAAGDLHMGGYG
-328 GCNNL
+328 
-333 RKITLNGKIKLNK
+333 
-346 RAFSNNVLE
+346 FSNNTTLRHAV
-355 EFVIADGAEVTSDSS
+355 VDVTGNYTSDSGS
-370 AFTEYTSGGI
+370 
-380 HEVNTLKKLEV
+380 
-391 YGTLKAEKDSDT
+391 
-403 QGIWNS
+403 
-409 LFSPNESLTEVTV
+409 
-422 SGPNMKYAILG
+422 
-433 AFPYMK
+433 
-439 TLHVVGGDAS
+439 
-449 TPGYSYS
+449 
-456 GNTVLQHVVIDA
+456 
-468 TTYTSAA
+468 
-475 KAFRNA
+475 FRNA
-481 QGLETFTLKANNAKL
+481 RALETVVLKAASATL
-496 DESTFAACLN
+496 DDRMFVECPK
-506 LKAVDLTQC
+506 LKAVDFTQC
-515 GSIEYVAGCFTNG
+515 QEITYVAEAFGNG
-528 VNVTFDKD
+528 ANTVELPGAKPL
-536 KMNSSAIIYVKREEQ
+536 NSSVIFYVKNDTQ
-551 NPRNT
+551 NPRKVKVD
-556 TGTGLSDTHGIVFV
+556 TGLSDTHGIVFV
-570 VGDGDVDVNKEGFDS
+570 VGNGDVDVNKEGFDS
-585 VSQPGC
+585 VSKPGF

-599 DRTNALTAEEV
+599 NCTNALTADEV
-610 KEGPQI
+610 KAGPQI

-647 TVAKPETDPKKDGCK
+647 TVAQPTDPQKDGYK
-662 FDGWYT
+662 FDGWY
-668 DKDCTAGKE
+668 KNAAGTQTFDFATE
-677 FKFVGDENANTI
+677 TI
-689 TADTT
+689 TTNTT
-694 VYAKWTPYNTKVDAG
+694 VYAKWTPYKTKVEPK
-709 VKANADPASKTV
+709 VETNADPASKTV

-727 EANPAELK
+727 EAAPAELAG
-735 DATATLNFTDANG
+735 ATATLNFTDANG
-748 NDDSAN
+748 NDDRDN
-754 VTEVKVNGTPVKKDE
+754 VVEVKVNGKTVNKDE
-769 HGKYTADLNDLMST
+769 NDSYTAKLNTLMQKTS
-783 GKVPD
+783 D
-788 ASENSAEAV
+788 ASENGAEAV
-797 MLADVSEDA
+797 MLADVNEDA
-806 VVPSTVKGTARLTVT
+806 VVPSTVKGTALLTVT

-832 VLNAANGDVICKEI
+832 VLNAQNGDVICKEI

-854 PGTLTLTGCTA
+854 PGTLNLTGCTA

-884 VTVTFEQDA
+884 VTVTFEPDA

-913 GKLVKDITAETFTFK
+913 GKLVKDITADTFTFV
-928 MPETDKGVTIEA
+928 MPETDEGVTIEA
-940 VTKTKAAAPAE
+940 KTKAKAAAPAE
-951 DDSLDAAAVVT
+951 DDSMDAAAVVT

>member
-44 NTKTSGDCGATER
+44 NTETSGTCGATKN
-57 DNVHWNYAS
+57 DHVQWNYAS

-79 FKMPTDTNPKA
+79 FKMPTDKNPG
-90 DAVARPWES
+90 AVARPWES
-99 LVNEITEV
+99 LVDEITEV

-122 EFTALTTANIPT
+122 GFTALTTANIPA

-160 APTETTDTDSNH
+160 APTETTDTDSNY
-172 QAYTGAYV
+172 QTYTGAYV

-195 ELSTW
+195 ELSSW
-200 LPSSFKGIGC
+200 LPKSFTGIGC

-250 ITIGIRGDSSNAFNG
+250 ITIGLRGGFSNAFNG

-274 VENVPKAFARNAQF
+274 VGTVPKYFAINAQI
-288 GEFQLT
+288 GELQLT
-294 NKVKVI
+294 DKVKVI

-317 NIEEIGPYGFC
+317 NIEEIGLYGFC

-333 RKITLNGKIKLNK
+333 RKITLNGKIKLST

-355 EFVIADGAEVTSDSS
+355 EFVIADGAEVTSDGS
-370 AFTEYTSGGI
+370 AFTEYTQAGI
-380 HEVNTLKKLEV
+380 HQVSTLKKLEV
-391 YGTLKAEKDSDT
+391 YGTLKAEDDNNTKGT
-403 QGIWNS
+403 WAS
-409 LFSPNESLTEVTV
+409 LFRPNESLTEVTV
-422 SGPNMKYAILG
+422 SGPNMKYATPEV
-433 AFPYMK
+433 FPYME
-439 TLHVVGGDAS
+439 TLNVVGGDVNI
-449 TPGYSYS
+449 PGYQYGGDSALKHI
-456 GNTVLQHVVIDA
+456 NIDA
-468 TTYTSAA
+468 QTYTAA
-475 KAFRNA
+475 RGSFRNA
-481 QGLETFTLKANNAKL
+481 RALETVVLKATSATL
-496 DESTFAACLN
+496 DDRMFRECPK
-506 LKAVDLTQC
+506 LKAVDFTQC
-515 GSIEYVAGCFTNG
+515 QNIIYATGAFSND
-528 VNVTFDKD
+528 VNTTDIPGATPL
-536 KMNSSAIIYVKREEQ
+536 NSSVIFCVKNESQ
-551 NPRNT
+551 NPRNHN
-556 TGTGLSDTHGIVFV
+556 TGLSATHGIVFV

-585 VSQPGC
+585 VSRPGY

-599 DRTNALTAEEV
+599 DCTNALTAEEV
-610 KEGPQI
+610 KAGPQI

-624 KTLHTVTFDDGVN
+624 KTLHTVTFDDGVDSTTD
-637 NSTVKVADGE
+637 STVKVADGE
-647 TVAKPETDPKKDGCK
+647 TVAKPETDPKKDGNK

-694 VYAKWTPYNTKVDAG
+694 VYAKWTPYKTKVEPK
-709 VKANADPASKTV
+709 VEANADPASKTV

-727 EANPAELK
+727 EANPAELAG
-735 DATATLNFTDANG
+735 ATATLNFTDANG
-748 NDDSAN
+748 HDDSAN
-754 VTEVKVNGTPVKKDE
+754 VVEVKVNGTPVKKDE
-769 HGKYTADLNDLMST
+769 HGSYTAKLNTLMQN
-783 GKVPD
+783 
-788 ASENSAEAV
+788 ASENGAEAV
-797 MLADVSEDA
+797 MLAGVNEEA
-806 VVPSTVKGTARLTVT
+806 VVPSTVKGTALLTVT
-821 YKTPGK
+821 YTTPGK

-854 PGTLTLTGCTA
+854 PGTLSLTGCTA

-908 LTDTN
+908 LTDTD
-913 GKLVKDITAETFTFK
+913 GKLVKDITADTFTFV
-928 MPETDKGVTIEA
+928 MPETDEGVTIEA
-940 VTKTKAAAPAE
+940 VTKAKAAAPAE
-951 DDSLDAAAVVT
+951 DDSMDAATVVT